1 MIYEMKE
8 AESLGQLVLAVD
20 LGGTKIIAAL
30 ISSKGEMV
38 DRDYSLTV
46 ADEGLESVIGKIFSA
61 VDRLC
66 HRSNIS
72 QSQLG
77 AISVAAAGVID
88 MGKGIITKSPNL
100 PGWIDV
106 PLRDRI
112 EGKYKT
118 NTFLIND
125 ANAAA
130 LGEHRFGTG
139 KGTSN
144 LVLLTLGTGIGGGII
159 INGDL
164 YFGSSG
170 GAGEVGHMTID
181 VNGPRCNCGN
191 VGCLEMLASGK
202 AVAREAIRCV
212 SLGEQSCL
220 AEMVGGRIEN
230 ITAREVSLAAQQ
242 GDPLSSG
249 VIARAA
255 ECLGAAMVNL
265 VNVFSPEI
273 IVVGGGMSN
282 MGDLLLDSAR
292 QIVKERA
299 FKLPSQAVRIVTAR
313 LGEDAGVF
321 GAAAFAF

>member
-1 MIYEMKE
+1 MQK
-8 AESLGQLVLAVD
+8 AESRGQLVLAVD

-38 DRDYSLTV
+38 DRDYSLTL
-46 ADEGLESVIGKIFSA
+46 ANEGPEPVIGRIFSA

-66 HRSNIS
+66 SRSKIS
-72 QSQLG
+72 PFQLS
-77 AISVAAAGVID
+77 AVSIAAAGVID
-88 MGKGIITKSPNL
+88 MKKGIITKSPNL
-100 PGWIDV
+100 PGWIDI
-106 PLRDRI
+106 PLRERVED
-112 EGKYKT
+112 KYKV

-130 LGEHRFGTG
+130 LGEHRFGAG
-139 KGTSN
+139 KGTNN

-191 VGCLEMLASGK
+191 IGCLEVLASGK
-202 AVAREAIRCV
+202 AVAREAIKRINR
-212 SLGEQSCL
+212 GEKSCL
-220 AEMVGGRIEN
+220 TEMVEGRIEN
-230 ITAREVSLAAQQ
+230 ITAREVSLAAQE
-242 GDPLSSG
+242 GDSLASE

-255 ECLGAAMVNL
+255 DYLGAAMVNL
-265 VNVFSPEI
+265 VNIFNPEI

-282 MGDLLLDSAR
+282 MGELLLEPVG

-299 FKLPSQAVRIVTAR
+299 FKLSAQAVRIVPAQ

-321 GAAAFAF
+321 GAAAFAFQQ